1 MFDFFKKRKEK
12 KIRSRKFHDKYR
24 FEMKD
29 PYSYIILQASQKLGA
44 HLNRYGIEPRFQ
56 ETSRQY
62 LVRASQLEGID
73 DKALLQFLLILEEV
87 QYSDHKIGEDHKNRA
102 IGTLRS
108 IEKSLERSSGEI
120 RKEKMPIGD
129 LIIIPPPMI
138 SEYYD
143 DLRYPESMELRK
155 DRGERSRSIHDQF
168 STSEKHPERQGTIPT
183 DILMNFF
190 RGEDNDFI
198 KGIMEEVEDPKK
210 DGIWLSM
217 TVSYYI
223 LEIFYRMIETN
234 ILPDDKAKE
243 YLNRMILYSKSL
255 AKVEP
260 RDYVI
265 PDDVK
270 IAIINSLPGFNMI
283 DRITAIRLI
292 DSVQVPSILNDLV
305 RM

>member
-1 MFDFFKKRKEK
+1 M
-12 KIRSRKFHDKYR
+12 
-24 FEMKD
+24 
-29 PYSYIILQASQKLGA
+29 
-44 HLNRYGIEPRFQ
+44 NGINE
-56 ETSRQY
+56 
-62 LVRASQLEGID
+62 D
-73 DKALLQFLLILEEV
+73 ALFQFLLLLEEV

-108 IEKSLERSSGEI
+108 IEISLERSSGEI
-120 RKEKMPIGD
+120 RKEKNPNTD
-129 LIIIPPPMI
+129 LIIIPPPMR

-155 DRGERSRSIHDQF
+155 DREERSRSIQDQF
-168 STSEKHPERQGTIPT
+168 STLEKHPERRGIDPT
-183 DILMNFF
+183 DILINFF

-223 LEIFYRMIETN
+223 SEIFYRMIETN

-243 YLNRMILYSKSL
+243 YLDRLILYSKSL

-283 DRITAIRLI
+283 DRTTVIKLI
-292 DSVQVPSILNDLV
+292 DSVQVPSVLNG
-305 RM
+305 